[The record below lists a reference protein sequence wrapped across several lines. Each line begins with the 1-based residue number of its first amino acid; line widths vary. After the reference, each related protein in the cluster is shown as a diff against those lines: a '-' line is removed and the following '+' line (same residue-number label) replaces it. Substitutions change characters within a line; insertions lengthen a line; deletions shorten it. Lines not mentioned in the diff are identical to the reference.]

1 MRKLEKQMFTKNKI
15 FTYDGNYFSFI
26 LTKHYFIEREQIM
39 KGKNQS
45 QTDIKDKSC
54 TTQKFVTRIAAT
66 KEMPALRNY
75 QRKQFYCNK
84 KYQKSF
90 KERNKNPLINAIFL
104 N

>member
-1 MRKLEKQMFTKNKI
+1 MVSAKQIFHKRSTQRFIDNYKSIRIIMRKLEKQMFTKNKI

-54 TTQKFVTRIAAT
+54 TT
-66 KEMPALRNY
+66 
-75 QRKQFYCNK
+75 
-84 KYQKSF
+84 
-90 KERNKNPLINAIFL
+90 
-104 N
+104 